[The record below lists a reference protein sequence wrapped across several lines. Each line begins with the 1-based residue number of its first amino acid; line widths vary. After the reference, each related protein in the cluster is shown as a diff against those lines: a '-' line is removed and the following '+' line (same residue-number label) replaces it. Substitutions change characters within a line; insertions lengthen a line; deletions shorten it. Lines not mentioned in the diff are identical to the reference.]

1 MPYIDPE
8 ARPKLDVLTDPLID
22 HIRSL
27 PIEEQDGLV
36 DYVVTRMLMSLYRPP
51 FFNFNRALGVL
62 SAITQEFYRV
72 VVAPYEDEKIREFGA
87 VKAKAERDKPR
98 AA

>member
-1 MPYIDPE
+1 MPCIDPK
-8 ARPKLDVLTDPLID
+8 ARPKLDALADHLID
-22 HIRSL
+22 HIRPL
-27 PIEEQDGLV
+27 PMEEQDGV
-36 DYVVTRMLMSLYRPP
+36 VGYVVSRMLMSLYRPP

-62 SAITQEFYRV
+62 SAITHEFYRV
-72 VVAPYEDEKIREFGA
+72 VVARHEDEKIREFGA